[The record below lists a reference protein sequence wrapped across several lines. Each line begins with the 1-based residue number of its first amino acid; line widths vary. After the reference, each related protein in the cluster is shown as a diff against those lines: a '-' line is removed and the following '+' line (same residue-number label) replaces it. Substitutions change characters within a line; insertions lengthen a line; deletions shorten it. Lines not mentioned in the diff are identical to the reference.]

1 MGPGL
6 ERGICHCHAGGAAVE
21 GLRSRAGG
29 ARLRSKRYLL
39 IEPLSQPFEAFNFL
53 RGGRPRLRCRPRSRH
68 VGVAGSAAHPGALGR
83 PAFYEWQPEHQEYRC
98 LLCNA
103 YATEG
108 HMSSD
113 RHRFRVAN
121 PNWYMADRRI
131 DIGGPPPEPPAMP
144 GIVMTHPGPFV
155 SPAPWAGPAPRPSAQ
170 QPQPAQQQRQQQA
183 APQYQQ
189 MQPQRP
195 QPLPLAALQWQGTQD
210 QQQQSQQLP
219 SPAEQPAR
227 TAQEQAPR
235 SPPPSPPGL
244 AAQASEHTEH
254 MRELK
259 QQMCDMQSQ
268 MGRLMQK
275 MEQLQTRLDRQDT
288 SDDDRWQVCKTAD
301 SPVDSS
307 DK

>member
-1 MGPGL
+1 MW
-6 ERGICHCHAGGAAVE
+6 
-21 GLRSRAGG
+21 
-29 ARLRSKRYLL
+29 
-39 IEPLSQPFEAFNFL
+39 
-53 RGGRPRLRCRPRSRH
+53 
-68 VGVAGSAAHPGALGR
+68 ALQAPPPIPEHWGH
-83 PAFYEWQPEHQEYRC
+83 PAFYEWRPEHQEYRC

-144 GIVMTHPGPFV
+144 GIVMTHPGQFV

-189 MQPQRP
+189 MQPQ
-195 QPLPLAALQWQGTQD
+195 PLPLAALQWQGTQD
-210 QQQQSQQLP
+210 RQQQQSQQLP
-219 SPAEQPAR
+219 SPAEQPANATATWDDLFQR
-227 TAQEQAPR
+227 PNTTPPAQEQAPR

-244 AAQASEHTEH
+244 AAQASEHKEH

-268 MGRLMQK
+268 MGRLMLK

-288 SDDDRWQVCKTAD
+288 SDDDRWQVCETAAAD